1 MNSRFIYLVFV
12 FVFMFSACGDIN
24 DIQQKYLDEKPVAY
38 LGIADSLIAYSGKR
52 RVKLTWY
59 LNADPRIKQ
68 TIIYWNQR
76 NDSIVR
82 NIVRTNPER
91 QKDSVLISVSEG
103 TYTFEVVNRGQNGE
117 VSIKQEVQAQSYG
130 EIYEGSLRMRP
141 LSSITLLRDTAGVK
155 LNWETQPNRNRLG
168 VEVRYRNINTGEWE
182 KHFILEKF
190 LSLELPYTGSRL
202 WHADD
207 IIYASALYL
216 PINSI
221 DTLRTPDYMI
231 QGCHYKVREG
241 KRTSYNA
248 QGGVTENIAYKD
260 ISKFIWYTGLNS
272 KETLQANCF
281 GNFGLYTNFVEN
293 VFLMKIQS
301 DYGVT
306 VSGFQGTSMNFFNSN
321 RSGDNVSSLDLATGI
336 LSLYKMRITTAASPV
351 TTVFEEVLVPRRSEP
366 IEYP

>member
-1 MNSRFIYLVFV
+1 
-12 FVFMFSACGDIN
+12 
-24 DIQQKYLDEKPVAY
+24 
-38 LGIADSLIAYSGKR
+38 
-52 RVKLTWY
+52 
-59 LNADPRIKQ
+59 
-68 TIIYWNQR
+68 
-76 NDSIVR
+76 
-82 NIVRTNPER
+82 
-91 QKDSVLISVSEG
+91 
-103 TYTFEVVNRGQNGE
+103 
-117 VSIKQEVQAQSYG
+117 
-130 EIYEGSLRMRP
+130 MRP